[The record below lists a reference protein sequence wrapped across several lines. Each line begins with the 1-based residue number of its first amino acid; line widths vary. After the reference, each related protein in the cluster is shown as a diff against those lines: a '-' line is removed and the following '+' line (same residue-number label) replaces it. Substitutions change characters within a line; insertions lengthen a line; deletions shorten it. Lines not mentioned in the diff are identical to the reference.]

1 VINRCIFKDL
11 PLLDDF
17 VSNLLYPAILGSLIY
32 DIVKEFDDF
41 NFNLNFDP
49 DKCIHF
55 IFLLI
60 TAFFYIVD
68 YLYMHYAFKLFK
80 SDENKESIV
89 EIKKTTRTRHMIF
102 FAFKVYKS
110 DEVKISI
117 IENKETT
124 RTGCMIWLD
133 ILDTLSFAAIIILI
147 NKSCYD
153 FIIFPTMLIFLV
165 EANYLKDSGYK
176 EMCLKKRIIYF
187 IFILIGALILYFIFY
202 ILNLDCYSNWVGY
215 LMIEYLLLVFAYTI
229 LAYEF
234 YKDNSIKNE

>member
-1 VINRCIFKDL
+1 MCKNKGIFYDL
-11 PLLDDF
+11 PLWDDF

-32 DIVKEFDDF
+32 DLIKEIV
-41 NFNLNFDP
+41 NFNFDP
-49 DKCIHF
+49 TDFNQDNCIKF

-60 TAFFYIVD
+60 TSVFYVID
-68 YLYMHYAFKLFK
+68 YFYMHYAFKVFK
-80 SDENKESIV
+80 SDKVKKSIV
-89 EIKKTTRTRHMIF
+89 KTEKVTRTR
-102 FAFKVYKS
+102 
-110 DEVKISI
+110 
-117 IENKETT
+117 
-124 RTGCMIWLD
+124 CMIWLD
-133 ILDTLSFAAIIILI
+133 VLDTLSFAAIIILI